1 MPFIFSLE
9 SLLRFRISQ
18 ERAERLKLEAIV
30 AEQSRIRA
38 WIEDLAGAAIEA
50 QAAFQ
55 QRLASG
61 VTGADLQLELS
72 RLANFDLAR
81 NQLRTRLAEAE
92 QQRVTQAEAFVR
104 ARRNREIL
112 EELRRRKLREYRLHE
127 ARREQQDLDDL
138 FLMRREE
145 PA

>member
-18 ERAERLKLEAIV
+18 ELAERLKLEAIV
-30 AEQSRIRA
+30 AEQSRIRG
-38 WIEDLAGAAIEA
+38 WIEELADAAIEA

-55 QRLASG
+55 QRLAGG
-61 VTGADLQLELS
+61 VTGADLRLELS
-72 RLANFDLAR
+72 RLANFDLVR

-92 QQRVTQAEAFVR
+92 QRRVTQAEAFVL